1 MKKDQELVGL
11 HLSHGHCRG
20 DEPSKR
26 HWERYPHPPPPHR
39 KRKRVFAELEWLLCS
54 SRHWHRSPPLGAFP
68 QTDLH
73 LKECS
78 AISHG
83 YVSGCANSILVW
95 TPAAKVSPL
104 PTLWSEMETKW
115 WQWVTITT
123 IYALNRTFL
132 SKSSICLEW
141 SFIKEYSLVRNHQM
155 AWQSEVSINDY
166 GEEDWKGRRHDSSP
180 GFIRFPF
187 LGRRL
192 VVDFRFVQRGLQSFD
207 LRFLP
212 PEWLQAVSR

>member
-1 MKKDQELVGL
+1 MEAPRVLLSFPSSTADDGLLSRIVLLLDTSASLPTHNIWWIEVYRNVLKKDQELVGL

-26 HWERYPHPPPPHR
+26 RWVRYPHPPPPHR
-39 KRKRVFAELEWLLCS
+39 KRKRFFAELGWLLCS
-54 SRHWHRSPPLGAFP
+54 SRHWHRSPPFP

-83 YVSGCANSILVW
+83 YVSGCANSTPVW

-141 SFIKEYSLVRNHQM
+141 SFIKEYSL
-155 AWQSEVSINDY
+155 
-166 GEEDWKGRRHDSSP
+166 
-180 GFIRFPF
+180 
-187 LGRRL
+187 
-192 VVDFRFVQRGLQSFD
+192 
-207 LRFLP
+207 
-212 PEWLQAVSR
+212 